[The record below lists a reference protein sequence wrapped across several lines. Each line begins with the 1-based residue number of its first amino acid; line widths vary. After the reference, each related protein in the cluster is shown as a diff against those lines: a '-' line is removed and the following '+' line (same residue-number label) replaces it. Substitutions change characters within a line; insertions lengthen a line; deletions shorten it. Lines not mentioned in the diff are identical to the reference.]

1 MEEVKIRSRCDFK
14 TRNLNFKTLITMQ
27 IKGNSLFFHKPRLD
41 DVDAMTNCDLFYW
54 FEFYNNKRPHSSF
67 NGLTPE
73 EVYYR
78 SNYNDLNARNRT
90 FAA

>member
-1 MEEVKIRSRCDFK
+1 VIGLK
-14 TRNLNFKTLITMQ
+14 TAIYN
-27 IKGNSLFFHKPRLD
+27 
-41 DVDAMTNCDLFYW
+41 W

-78 SNYNDLNARNRT
+78 SNCNDLNTRNKT